1 MDEERLHEIVE
12 ENRRLRQ
19 RVFDLE
25 QRQVET
31 RGQPAFSRDQ
41 THVTKVLRLLEQRD
55 HTVED
60 IAAKLD
66 KAAEDLEEARGRARS
81 LEEAAELA
89 TQAFSDGPELLLV
102 FSREG
107 KLLLHNR
114 AADGALGGKLTELRL
129 REVEAIDWSGL
140 DPYLPVFLR
149 QLLATRASATRS
161 SERGPRKIS
170 AAGTVLGV
178 PPDLKGVVLKISISA
193 S

>member
-1 MDEERLHEIVE
+1 MDEARLHEIIE

-25 QRQVET
+25 SRQVET
-31 RGQPAFSRDQ
+31 RGQSVFSRDQ
-41 THVTKVLRLLEQRD
+41 THVTKVLKLLEQRD

-66 KAAEDLEEARGRARS
+66 KAADDLEEARGRARS
-81 LEEAAELA
+81 LEEVAELA
-89 TQAFSDGPELLLV
+89 THALADGPELLLV
-102 FSREG
+102 FNREG

-114 AADGALGGKLTELRL
+114 AADKALGGRLPELRL
-129 REVEAIDWSGL
+129 REVEAIDWSAL

-149 QLLATRASATRS
+149 QLLATRTSATRS

-170 AAGTVLGV
+170 ATGTVLGA
-178 PPDLKGVVLKISISA
+178 PSDLRGIVLKITISA

>member
-1 MDEERLHEIVE
+1 MDEERLHEIME

-25 QRQVET
+25 SRQVET
-31 RGQPAFSRDQ
+31 RGQAVFSRDQ
-41 THVTKVLRLLEQRD
+41 THVTKVLKLLEQRD

-60 IAAKLD
+60 IAARLD
-66 KAAEDLEEARGRARS
+66 KAADELEEARGRARS
-81 LEEAAELA
+81 FEEAAELA
-89 TQAFSDGPELLLV
+89 TQAMPDGPELLLV
-102 FSREG
+102 FNREG

-114 AADGALGGKLTELRL
+114 AAEKALGANLPERRL
-129 REVEAIDWSGL
+129 KEVEAIDWSGL

-149 QLLATRASATRS
+149 QLLATRTSATRA

-170 AAGTVLGV
+170 AAGTVLGA
-178 PPDLKGVVLKISISA
+178 PGDLRGVLLRITISA

>member
-25 QRQVET
+25 SRQVET
-31 RGQPAFSRDQ
+31 RGQSVFSRDQ
-41 THVTKVLRLLEQRD
+41 THVTKVLKLLEQRD

-89 TQAFSDGPELLLV
+89 TQAMGDGPELLFV

-114 AADGALGGKLTELRL
+114 AADRAFGGKLPELRL
-129 REVEAIDWSGL
+129 REIEAIDWSSL

-149 QLLATRASATRS
+149 QLLATRTSANRT

-170 AAGTVLGV
+170 ATGTVLGA
-178 PPDLKGVVLKISISA
+178 PGDLLGVLLRITVAA